1 MKFFFDAWTLVAFS
15 GSLGVQ
21 ITVVFS
27 SLDAG
32 FNSWLF
38 SLLGCLRS
46 ILIGRLEN
54 IFELSLLV
62 LLVKRFTNI
71 SIYSFLDDQ
80 TTKFLG
86 AQAGSWMYGFSAL
99 WMQVSMA
106 CSSIGFH
113 GYISLDANFANGWFF
128 DFLDAARLRIY
139 CESIVRID
147 ILMEIWPLSFL
158 GYLDIQDFEQLRRQH

>member
-46 ILIGRLEN
+46 ILI
-54 IFELSLLV
+54 
-62 LLVKRFTNI
+62 
-71 SIYSFLDDQ
+71 DDQ
-80 TTKFLG
+80 TDLFNNQVLG
-86 AQAGSWMYGFSAL
+86 RVDFGRRVLGCVNFDGFSAL

-113 GYISLDANFANGWFF
+113 GYISLDANFMVGSSTSRTCKN
-128 DFLDAARLRIY
+128 LAARLRIY
-139 CESIVRID
+139 CESIMMREISRASTSD
-147 ILMEIWPLSFL
+147 LQKRGFLMN
-158 GYLDIQDFEQLRRQH
+158 

>member
-46 ILIGRLEN
+46 ILI
-54 IFELSLLV
+54 
-62 LLVKRFTNI
+62 
-71 SIYSFLDDQ
+71 DDQ
-80 TTKFLG
+80 VLG
-86 AQAGSWMYGFSAL
+86 RVNFCSWARRFWQAGSWMYGFSAL

-113 GYISLDANFANGWFF
+113 GYISLDANFMVGSSTSRTCKN
-128 DFLDAARLRIY
+128 LAARLRIY
-139 CESIVRID
+139 CESIMMREISRASTSD
-147 ILMEIWPLSFL
+147 LQKRGFLMN
-158 GYLDIQDFEQLRRQH
+158 

>member
-46 ILIGRLEN
+46 ILIDNQVLGRVD
-54 IFELSLLV
+54 FGRRV
-62 LLVKRFTNI
+62 LGCVNFGRR
-71 SIYSFLDDQ
+71 D
-80 TTKFLG
+80 
-86 AQAGSWMYGFSAL
+86 GFSAL

-113 GYISLDANFANGWFF
+113 GYISLDANFMVGSSTSRTCKN
-128 DFLDAARLRIY
+128 LAARLRIY
-139 CESIVRID
+139 CESIMMREISRASTSD
-147 ILMEIWPLSFL
+147 LQKRGFLMN
-158 GYLDIQDFEQLRRQH
+158 